1 MVKEQPTQTNWDKR
15 KEDKKIYFKNE
26 LYNFSLELHLKFNE
40 IFPKEQTCLLLF
52 FSNISSLLLFL
63 IDLKRQAV
71 VWQFFDLDCT
81 TCVKFNRIS

>member
-1 MVKEQPTQTNWDKR
+1 MVKEQPTQAIEIR
-15 KEDKKIYFKNE
+15 GEDKKIYFKNE

-63 IDLKRQAV
+63 IDLKRQAYGV
-71 VWQFFDLDCT
+71 YEVL
-81 TCVKFNRIS
+81 

>member
-15 KEDKKIYFKNE
+15 KEDKKSYFKNE

-71 VWQFFDLDCT
+71 VYEVL
-81 TCVKFNRIS
+81 